1 MWEKRTLNNKLTK
14 NAIMLYVM
22 ALTKIILPL
31 LLLPYLTRIL
41 SKDLYGTVN
50 YVKAI
55 MQYMQLFVDFGFM
68 LSATKDVALA
78 IEDKKKLCM
87 ILGEVTIA
95 RIILA
100 FLGLIIV
107 IITTN
112 NISILNNNIVF
123 VILSYIPIA
132 LSIFFLDFLFRGLE
146 EMHVV
151 AIRFILARGTTTLL
165 TFFIVKSD
173 SDLLWIPILEILG
186 TVVAI
191 ALVFKEINNRN
202 LYFYFNL
209 NKINNAF
216 QKLKESFVYF
226 SSNIA
231 TTAFHALNTVLVG
244 YYLPASLV
252 ADWTICLQVAM
263 GIQAFYTPVNDAI
276 YPYMV
281 KKRSLMLIK
290 KILLAVM
297 PIIFCGS
304 VLLYILAP
312 WILDL
317 IAGIKYSNNRDLLR
331 AFIPLII
338 ISFPTMLFGWPC
350 LGAIEKAKENSLTTI
365 ITAVLQ
371 CAGLIILLY
380 VDCFTLINL
389 ALLRGGTELFMFIMR
404 FGVTYKY
411 RTEFKAN

>member
-1 MWEKRTLNNKLTK
+1 
-14 NAIMLYVM
+14 
-22 ALTKIILPL
+22 
-31 LLLPYLTRIL
+31 
-41 SKDLYGTVN
+41 
-50 YVKAI
+50 
-55 MQYMQLFVDFGFM
+55 M

-112 NISILNNNIVF
+112 NIPILNNNIVF

-226 SSNIA
+226 SSNMA

-244 YYLPASLV
+244 YYLPASHV

-263 GIQAFYTPVNDAI
+263 GIQAFYTPINDAI

-365 ITAVLQ
+365 ITAILQ
-371 CAGLIILLY
+371 CMGLIILLY
-380 VDCFTLINL
+380 TNCFTLINL
-389 ALLRGGTELFMFIMR
+389 ALLRGETELFMFIMR

-411 RTEFKAN
+411 RAEFKVN